1 MRILN
6 GRPTSACFKAP
17 KLATIF
23 CQREREWVVVVGR
36 VPGVTA
42 LPSGEAGRR
51 SGRRR
56 VGGEWHC
63 SEACWTK
70 TAAAIPQNCRPDGTL
85 CTIPKQHSMATSTV
99 P

>member
-23 CQREREWVVVVGR
+23 CQRERERERMVVVGR

-42 LPSGEAGRR
+42 LPSGEAEWPEK
-51 SGRRR
+51 
-56 VGGEWHC
+56 GGGGV
-63 SEACWTK
+63 A
-70 TAAAIPQNCRPDGTL
+70 L
-85 CTIPKQHSMATSTV
+85 F
-99 P
+99 